1 MTSWLP
7 QLKRSAVPLYREIA
21 QALADDIAAAR
32 LAPGSRL
39 PTHRELAWQL
49 GVTVGTVSRAYAEA
63 ERRGLIGGEI
73 GRGTFVLPSAPETA
87 SGPADGFIDLSLN
100 YALTGHE
107 APLLD
112 KTLAELI
119 ARRELAALLPYL
131 PASGVMEHRTA
142 AADWLRRRGL
152 SGADPDRI
160 VITTGGQHA
169 LAVAVA
175 ALARPGDTVA
185 VECLT
190 YPGFKAVARQFGVQ
204 LAGVAIDDLGMQPEA
219 LDAVCRTRNVR
230 FLFTMP
236 TLQNPT
242 TAVMPEERRREIAAI
257 CRRHDIVAV
266 EDDVYGFLCDP
277 ALPPLVN
284 LLPERGVY
292 LTSLSKCFAPGL
304 RVGYLHAPVRGAER
318 FAAAAHATGGYM
330 APPLMAAIASRW
342 IADTGGDGER
352 LAAEKRRLVATRQAI
367 VRSIVDAT
375 RSGATLATHPH
386 SLHCWLI
393 LPPGW
398 RAEEFA
404 AAARERG
411 VGVTPAGAFAV
422 GATAGIPEAVR
433 FSLGTP
439 ATADLLERA
448 MHLIAA
454 TLEVGPS
461 PYLSVV

>member
-1 MTSWLP
+1 MTNWQP
-7 QLKRSAVPLYREIA
+7 ELKRFDVPLYREIA
-21 QALADDIAAAR
+21 QALADDIAAGR
-32 LAPGSRL
+32 LSPGCRL
-39 PTHRELAWQL
+39 PTHRDLAWRL
-49 GVTVGTVSRAYAEA
+49 GVTVGTVSRGYAEA

-73 GRGTFVLPSAPETA
+73 GRGTFVLSSAAETE
-87 SGPADGFIDLSLN
+87 SGPADNFIDLSLN

-107 APLLD
+107 APFLD
-112 KTLAELI
+112 KALTELL
-119 ARRELAALLPYL
+119 ARRDLASLLPYQ
-131 PASGVMEHRTA
+131 ASSGSREHRTA
-142 AADWLRRRGL
+142 AAEWLRRSGL
-152 SGADPDRI
+152 SDADPDCI

-169 LAVAVA
+169 LAVALT

-190 YPGFKAVARQFGVQ
+190 YPGFKAAARQFGVQ
-204 LAGVAIDDLGMQPEA
+204 LVGVAIDEAGIRPEA
-219 LDAVCRTRNVR
+219 LDALCRARNVR

-257 CRRHDIVAV
+257 CRRHDIAVV
-266 EDDVYGFLCDP
+266 EDDAYGFLCNP
-277 ALPPLVN
+277 PVPPLVT
-284 LLPERGVY
+284 LLPESGVY
-292 LTSLSKCFAPGL
+292 LTSLSKSFAPGL
-304 RVGYLHAPVRGAER
+304 RIGYLHAPARNADR

-342 IADTGGDGER
+342 IADGGDR
-352 LAAEKRRLVATRQAI
+352 LAAEKRRLVAARQRV
-367 VRSIVDAT
+367 VRSILDEP
-375 RSGATLATHPH
+375 RLGANLATHPD

-393 LPPGW
+393 LPTGW
-398 RAEEFA
+398 RADEFA
-404 AAARERG
+404 AAARDRG

-422 GATAGIPEAVR
+422 GANSGIPEAVR

-448 MHLIAA
+448 IHQIAA
-454 TLEVGPS
+454 TLEAGPS